1 MGFLANLCEKFSR
14 MTHPKFDDIQA
25 LITVARERSFTR
37 AAAQMRV
44 SPSALSHTIRK
55 LEEQLGTRLLN
66 RTTRSVAPSEAG
78 ERLIQIVGQKFAE
91 IDEGLKSLAQKSQ
104 SSAGTVRITMED
116 YALTSLVWPKLRWF
130 LGQFPNI
137 HIEIVTEYRLT
148 DIVAERFD
156 AGIRLGGIVDKDMIA
171 VPIGPQERMAAV
183 ASPAYLSRQP
193 APKTPHDLLDHNC
206 INLRLP
212 THGGIYA
219 WEFEK
224 DGSAF
229 HVKVN
234 GQLTFGHA
242 APIVQAALDGFGI
255 GYVPWGMVAEPV
267 ARGQLVLLLKEW
279 MPPFTGYHLYYP
291 SRRLPTA
298 AFAQLV
304 EALRY
309 RG

>member
-1 MGFLANLCEKFSR
+1 MLPTKSRPGRRLA
-14 MTHPKFDDIQA
+14 
-25 LITVARERSFTR
+25 
-37 AAAQMRV
+37 
-44 SPSALSHTIRK
+44 
-55 LEEQLGTRLLN
+55 
-66 RTTRSVAPSEAG
+66 RSVAPSAAG
-78 ERLIQIVGQKFAE
+78 ERLIQTVGQKFAE
-91 IDEGLKSLAQKSQ
+91 IDAGLDDLAQWSQ
-104 SSAGTVRITMED
+104 SPAGTVRITMED
-116 YALTSLVWPKLRWF
+116 YALTSLVWPKLRG
-130 LGQFPNI
+130 LLRQFPNI
-137 HIEIVTEYRLT
+137 HLEIVTEYRLT
-148 DIVAERFD
+148 NIVAERFD

-183 ASPAYLSRQP
+183 AAPAYLARQP
-193 APKTPHDLLDHNC
+193 APQTPHDLLDHRC

-242 APIVQAALDGFGI
+242 TPIVQAALDGFGI
-255 GYVPWGMVAEPV
+255 GYVPWGMVAKPI
-267 ARGQLVLLLKEW
+267 AHGQLVLLLEEW

-291 SRRLPTA
+291 GRRMPTS
-298 AFAQLV
+298 AFAQVV